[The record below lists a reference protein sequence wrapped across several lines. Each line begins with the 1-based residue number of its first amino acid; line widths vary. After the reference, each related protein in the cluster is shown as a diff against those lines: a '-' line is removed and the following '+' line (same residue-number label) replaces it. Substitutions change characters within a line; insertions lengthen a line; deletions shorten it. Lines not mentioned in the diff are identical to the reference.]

1 MIIRINKNSKISQIQ
16 QDFSKRFPYLKI
28 EFFKDK
34 NKDGT
39 LTADEMIKDSD
50 TTIGSIREMGHDGVF
65 DIDGLTTVKELEKNF
80 GDVFGVYVQV
90 FRKSG
95 KTWIMT
101 TTTDHLTLAEQ
112 NHIAAE
118 QSKEIAE
125 EKPVDAADR
134 AELE

>member
-1 MIIRINKNSKISQIQ
+1 MILRINKNSKIRQIQ

-34 NKDGT
+34 NKDGE
-39 LTADEMIKDSD
+39 LTADEMVKDPE

-80 GDVFGVYVQV
+80 LDIFGVYVQV

-95 KTWIMT
+95 STWLMT

-118 QSKEIAE
+118 QSKPVTE
-125 EKPVDAADR
+125 EKPIDAADR